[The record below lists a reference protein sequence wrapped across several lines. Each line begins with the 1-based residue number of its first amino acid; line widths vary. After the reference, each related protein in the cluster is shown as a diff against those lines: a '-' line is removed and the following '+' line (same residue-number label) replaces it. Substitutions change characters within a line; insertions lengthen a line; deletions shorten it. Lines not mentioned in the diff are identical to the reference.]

1 MKNMAKE
8 MKIAKKQ
15 KNDEIKAK
23 GIVISEQADCI
34 QKLENEKNLLE
45 QTLRKDRKKIEKLVE
60 EVNRKPKLVAPKIA
74 PKVEPQVARYA

>member
-1 MKNMAKE
+1 MKKMAME

-15 KNDEIKAK
+15 KKEEIKAK
-23 GIVISEQADCI
+23 ERVITEQADCI
-34 QKLENEKNLLE
+34 QKLVNEKNLLE
-45 QTLRKDRKKIEKLVE
+45 QMRKKDRKKIEKLVE